1 MRVDSRLW
9 PVVWHG
15 RGQAKSDRIDTE
27 SQPSPTIQD
36 SEPCSRVAHGI
47 EEASSLIA
55 PSLPEEYSPDYRSTQ
70 CTHCAALSWR
80 RDANFS
86 VFLDGA
92 DHNGS
97 KPASLPTP
105 FSATLHLAEDKF
117 ACVPIV
123 SPHCFPLRCLLLH
136 HLRHWC
142 QVAKRSLAASCCLAT
157 PARYLIWSHRNE
169 LIFVPG
175 LFRKANPCLYKS
187 LGYKTERLIKSNRGR
202 VSQVHG

>member
-15 RGQAKSDRIDTE
+15 RGQAKSDRIDAQ
-27 SQPSPTIQD
+27 SQPSPTVQD

-55 PSLPEEYSPDYRSTQ
+55 PSLPEEYSPDYRSTH
-70 CTHCAALSWR
+70 CTHCSALSWR
-80 RDANFS
+80 RHANFS

-97 KPASLPTP
+97 KPASLPTS
-105 FSATLHLAEDKF
+105 FSATLHLANDEF

-123 SPHCFPLRCLLLH
+123 LH
-136 HLRHWC
+136 AE
-142 QVAKRSLAASCCLAT
+142 QT
-157 PARYLIWSHRNE
+157 Q
-169 LIFVPG
+169 IFSKV
-175 LFRKANPCLYKS
+175 RITKKS
-187 LGYKTERLIKSNRGR
+187 LS
-202 VSQVHG
+202 VHGNSSSISQLLRVAANAF